1 MNSDRLSLGLL
12 VALGVVWGSAFIAIR
27 YVLDEGASP
36 FLFVLVRMLASA
48 PLMAVIALSARE
60 RRPAW
65 KDLAVSAV
73 LGGAFV
79 MGGYQVMLFWGEQF
93 TSGGIAGVLVAAS
106 PLFTAVLSFFFLRQE
121 AFGRAGAVGLAVGFG
136 GVALLFEPEIASGG
150 SSSTLGLASVLAA
163 AFAFAVGSV
172 LLRKW
177 RRGGET
183 YWGASV
189 EFGAGAVFALPFVL
203 LFEPRP
209 SFPVGTGTL
218 LATGYL
224 VGVAGV
230 LGFAVYF
237 ALHRRVGPSRANLV
251 SFISPLSA
259 LGVGGLFLAETY
271 APIQL
276 GGFGLI
282 VVGLFLLQRDWAYRS
297 ARKGTPEIPPAS
309 GGAVRLPGQDE

>member
-1 MNSDRLSLGLL
+1 VNSERFSLALL
-12 VALGVVWGSAFIAIR
+12 VALGVIWGSAFIAIR
-27 YVLDEGASP
+27 YVLDQGASP
-36 FLFVLVRMLASA
+36 FLFVMVRMLASA
-48 PLMAVIALSARE
+48 PLTAVIALAARE
-60 RRPAW
+60 KRPAW
-65 KDLAVSAV
+65 RDLAVSAV

-106 PLFTAVLSFFFLRQE
+106 PLFTAVLSYFFLRQE
-121 AFGRAGAVGLAVGFG
+121 AFGRVGALGLAVGFG
-136 GVALLFEPEIASGG
+136 GVALLFEPELASGG
-150 SSSTLGLASVLAA
+150 SSSTLGLLAVLAA

-172 LLRKW
+172 LLRRW
-177 RRGGET
+177 RKGGET

-189 EFGAGAVFALPFVL
+189 EFAAGAVFALPFVL
-203 LFEPRP
+203 VFEPRP
-209 SFPVGTGTL
+209 DFPLGTGSL

-224 VGVAGV
+224 IGAAGV

-259 LGVGGLFLAETY
+259 LGVGGLLLAERY

-276 GGFGLI
+276 GGFALI
-282 VVGLFLLQRDWAYRS
+282 VVGLFLLQRDWAHRS
-297 ARKGTPEIPPAS
+297 AR
-309 GGAVRLPGQDE
+309 

>member
-1 MNSDRLSLGLL
+1 VNSERLSLALL

-27 YVLDEGASP
+27 YVLNEGASP
-36 FLFVLVRMLASA
+36 FLFVLVRMLTSA
-48 PLMAVIALSARE
+48 PLMAVIALAARE
-60 RRPAW
+60 RRPGW
-65 KDLAVSAV
+65 RDLVVSAV

-106 PLFTAVLSFFFLRQE
+106 PLFTAVLSWFFLRKE
-121 AFGRAGAVGLAVGFG
+121 AFGRVGALGLAVGFG

-150 SSSTLGLASVLAA
+150 NSSTLGLLSVLAA
-163 AFAFAVGSV
+163 ALAFAVGSV
-172 LLRKW
+172 LLRRW
-177 RRGGET
+177 RKEGET

-189 EFGAGAVFALPFVL
+189 EFAAGAVFALPFVVF
-203 LFEPRP
+203 FEPHP
-209 SFPVGTGTL
+209 YFPVATGAL

-224 VGVAGV
+224 VGIAGV

-259 LGVGGLFLAETY
+259 LGVGGLFLGEQY

-276 GGFGLI
+276 GGFALI
-282 VVGLFLLQRDWAYRS
+282 VVGLLLLQRDWTRRA
-297 ARKGTPEIPPAS
+297 AR
-309 GGAVRLPGQDE
+309 

>member
-1 MNSDRLSLGLL
+1 MNSERLSLALL

-36 FLFVLVRMLASA
+36 FLFVLVRMLTSA
-48 PLMAVIALSARE
+48 PLMAVIALCARE

-65 KDLAVSAV
+65 RDLVVSAV

-93 TSGGIAGVLVAAS
+93 TAGGIAGVLVAAS
-106 PLFTAVLSFFFLRQE
+106 PLFTAVLSWFLLRQE
-121 AFGRAGAVGLAVGFG
+121 AFGRVGAFGLAVGFG

-150 SSSTLGLASVLAA
+150 TSSTLGLLSVLAA
-163 AFAFAVGSV
+163 AFAFAIGSV

-177 RRGGET
+177 RKGGET

-189 EFGAGAVFALPFVL
+189 EFAAGALFALPFVV

-209 SFPVGTGTL
+209 YFPLGTGAL

-230 LGFAVYF
+230 LGFAMYF

-259 LGVGGLFLAETY
+259 LGVGGLVLGEQY

-276 GGFGLI
+276 GGFALI
-282 VVGLFLLQRDWAYRS
+282 VLGLFLLQRDWARRS
-297 ARKGTPEIPPAS
+297 AP
-309 GGAVRLPGQDE
+309 